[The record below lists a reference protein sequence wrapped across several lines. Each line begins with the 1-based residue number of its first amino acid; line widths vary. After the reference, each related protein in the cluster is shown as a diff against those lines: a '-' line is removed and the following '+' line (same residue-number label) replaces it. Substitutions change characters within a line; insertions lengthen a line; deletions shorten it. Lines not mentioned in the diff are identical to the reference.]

1 MIVSRLRRALRRNS
15 YERQRA
21 DAFCRPFDSKAAHR
35 LLLLAVD
42 HRIPQSQL
50 YPFHH
55 YAAAFR
61 DRLDCDIR
69 EVVADRYA
77 TGADEF
83 PRDATTVC
91 FQTRFDLPDGA
102 LQDLVARIRRHNP
115 QARLVYLDW
124 FAPTDL
130 RLAARIGPL
139 VDIYLTKHLL
149 RDRSAY
155 GRATFGD
162 TNLMDHYGR
171 SLGLDHEVQ
180 HFPLPAG
187 FEDKLRVGPSFAT
200 ADFMLPVFE
209 RGRLPAGPR
218 PIDLHARIATQ
229 GTPWYQAMRQDSA
242 AAVAALQGVRTVTGT
257 GIRHDLFL
265 REMRQSKLCFS
276 PFGYGEVCW
285 RDYEAVMTGA
295 VLLKQDMSHVETDP
309 DIFTAGQT
317 YVPVRWDLA
326 DFADKVEWLLSD
338 DGARARIARNAFEL
352 LRDYARSGRFVD
364 QMAPVV
370 TA

>member
-1 MIVSRLRRALRRNS
+1 MYDRLRRRMAKYSYARR
-15 YERQRA
+15 RRG
-21 DAFCRPFDSKAAHR
+21 AFRRPFAGDTAHR

-61 DRLDCDIR
+61 TRLDCEIR
-69 EVVADRYA
+69 EVVADDYA
-77 TGADEF
+77 VSGTDF

-91 FQTRFDLPDGA
+91 FQTQFDVTDAA
-102 LQDLVARIRRHNP
+102 LADLVARIRRHNP
-115 QARLVYLDW
+115 RARLVYLDW

-130 RLAARIGPL
+130 RLAARIAPL

-149 RDRSAY
+149 RDRGAY
-155 GRATFGD
+155 GRPTFGD

-171 SLGLDHEVQ
+171 QFGLAHETR
-180 HFPLPAG
+180 HFPLPEG
-187 FEDKLRVGPSFAT
+187 FWDKLMLGPSFAT
-200 ADFMLPVFE
+200 ADFMLPVFA
-209 RGRLPAGPR
+209 RGRLPEGPR
-218 PIDLHARIATQ
+218 PVDLHARIETR
-229 GTPWYQAMRQDSA
+229 GTPWYQAMRRDCA
-242 AAVAALQGVRTVTGT
+242 AAVAGLEGVTCVTGT

-265 REMRQSKLCFS
+265 AEMRRSKLCFS

-309 DIFTAGQT
+309 DIFVADET

-326 DFADKVEWLLSD
+326 DFADKVQWLLRD
-338 DGARARIARNAFEL
+338 ETARRRIARGAFGVL
-352 LRDYARSGRFVD
+352 HDYARSGRFVAR
-364 QMAPVV
+364 MAPLV
-370 TA
+370 AP